1 MSVALAALPGATTP
15 SEKDAPT
22 RSQVHALIAPYAK
35 ASSLHGYFS
44 FGVDLALY
52 VLGIGAVVLI
62 ESVWAKI
69 AGGVVAGAALV
80 NLGALLHEAAHRSLV
95 PSRTGNKVLAVI
107 SMTLCLFNYRLWI
120 YDHHVLHHASTN
132 VKGHNFLS
140 PISMEEYRAMSRFR
154 RALYRAYHMPAG
166 TGVLL
171 YFLIERW
178 PTVHFWP
185 GKWLPQRF
193 HGSAIRYAA
202 LQAAFLIALLATL
215 TVANG
220 SVVAALLCG
229 FVLPYLIWFATF
241 SMTVFLQHTHPEVRW
256 FRDTADSP
264 PDALSV
270 HVGIPHWINHMS
282 HYGLEH
288 PVHHVSAAIPHYR
301 LKQAQAALAEIAAPP
316 VIFMR
321 FTPANLRNVVTKCR
335 LYDYEAHAWTDF
347 DGTVTARPA
356 ARGTMRPSARRTR
369 DLLPDRSDAGSP
381 GMFFPQE
388 RAGSAAEPTAA
399 SDHETA

>member
-1 MSVALAALPGATTP
+1 MTAASAAARADDTLARQQ
-15 SEKDAPT
+15 PT
-22 RSQVHALIAPYAK
+22 RAQVHALIAPYAK
-35 ASSLHGYFS
+35 ASALHGYLS

-52 VLGIGAVVLI
+52 ALGIGAVVLA
-62 ESVWAKI
+62 ESVWVKI
-69 AGGVVAGAALV
+69 AGGIVAGGALV
-80 NLGALLHEAAHRSLV
+80 ALGALLHEAAHRALV

-107 SMTLCLFNYRLWI
+107 SMTLCLFNYRLWV
-120 YDHHVLHHASTN
+120 YDHHVLHHAKTN
-132 VKGHNFLS
+132 VKGDNFFS

-154 RALYRAYHMPAG
+154 RALYRSYHTPAG

-193 HGSAIRYAA
+193 HRSAKRYAA
-202 LQAAFLIALLATL
+202 LQAAFFVALVATL
-215 TVANG
+215 CLAQG

-229 FVLPYLIWFATF
+229 IVLPYLIWFATF
-241 SMTVFLQHTHPEVRW
+241 SMTVFLQHTHPQVRW
-256 FRDTADSP
+256 FRDAADSP

-270 HVGIPHWINHMS
+270 HVGMPHWINHMS

-301 LKQAQAALAEIAAPP
+301 LKQAQAALAEISTPP
-316 VIFMR
+316 VVFMR
-321 FTPANLRNVVTKCR
+321 FTAANLREVVTKCR

-347 DGTVTARPA
+347 DGTVTARPS
-356 ARGTMRPSARRTR
+356 ARGTLRPSARKSGE
-369 DLLPDRSDAGSP
+369 LLPDRSDAGSP
-381 GMFFPQE
+381 GIFFPEQ
-388 RAGSAAEPTAA
+388 RAASEVLQAAA
-399 SDHETA
+399 SDHEAA